1 MFQQALSIGEAYTI
15 MHPKFLIENRG
26 RQPRK
31 QSIKNEK
38 KKKKRGTHES
48 PISNSIKRAQISERR
63 ISRFKQKDNHS
74 PHIKHS
80 KTKKKKKETKQKKGR
95 AL

>member
-38 KKKKRGTHES
+38 KKKKEEPMKAPFQILLNGLRLVRGE
-48 PISNSIKRAQISERR
+48 
-63 ISRFKQKDNHS
+63 
-74 PHIKHS
+74 
-80 KTKKKKKETKQKKGR
+80 
-95 AL
+95 